1 MRPRNV
7 ALVGAALGAGFGV
20 VGLIV
25 PESLA
30 ALFGEGIP
38 LDATATGL
46 VRLLCASYVG
56 FGVLNWA
63 ARDLSDGAAWR
74 VLAVGNATSWAISGA
89 VAAIALASGVGNSV
103 AWVVVAL
110 QLVMTIAWLSVL
122 RGAADRT
129 LAQAVWGYATPAHDP
144 ARTRAQRDRPVDA
157 LPLAR
162 APGSRRRGR
171 GGG

>member
-89 VAAIALASGVGNSV
+89 VAAIALASGLGNSV

-110 QLVMTIAWLSVL
+110 QLVTTIAWLSVF
-122 RGAADRT
+122 A
-129 LAQAVWGYATPAHDP
+129 W
-144 ARTRAQRDRPVDA
+144 
-157 LPLAR
+157 
-162 APGSRRRGR
+162 SRRSGPGTSSLGVRDAR
-171 GGG
+171 P